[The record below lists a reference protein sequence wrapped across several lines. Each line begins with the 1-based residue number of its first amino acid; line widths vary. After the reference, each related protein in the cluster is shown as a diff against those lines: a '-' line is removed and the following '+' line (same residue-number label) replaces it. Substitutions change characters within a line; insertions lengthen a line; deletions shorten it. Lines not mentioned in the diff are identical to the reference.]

1 MIPAAKSPLFEAWF
15 LRHVRGRLRGAFSSL
30 RVAGS
35 EHVIEAASRAPL
47 LWVGNHTSWWDPLV
61 AYHLSGSL
69 FRLDGH
75 AMMDASNL
83 RRLPFFARIGAF
95 GVDLDDPA
103 DGARSLRYA
112 ARLLDA
118 PRRMVLVFPQGTER
132 PITERPLRFKP
143 GSGELSRLA
152 PRCRV
157 IPFAVRYDLAGE
169 ELPRILVRFG
179 PPIEMP
185 RGREARAP
193 ERLRANHEEAVTA
206 LLDAI
211 DRDVCSDNLE
221 PYVPQ
226 FTSKPGA
233 GELAGRALG
242 WLVGPRLPPHLSP
255 RLPP

>member
-15 LRHVRGRLRGAFSSL
+15 LRHVGGRLRASFSSL
-30 RVAGS
+30 RVAGA
-35 EHVIEAASRAPL
+35 EHVLEAAAQAPL
-47 LWVGNHTSWWDPLV
+47 LWIGNHTSWWDPLV

-75 AMMDASNL
+75 AMMDAKNL

-132 PITERPLRFKP
+132 PVTERPLRFKP

-152 PRCRV
+152 SRCRV
-157 IPFAVRYDLAGE
+157 IPFALRYDLAGE
-169 ELPRILVRFG
+169 EQPRALVRFG
-179 PPIEMP
+179 PALPPP
-185 RGREARAP
+185 RNREERAP
-193 ERLRANHEEAVTA
+193 ERLRAAHEAAVTT
-206 LLDAI
+206 LLDTI
-211 DRDVCSDNLE
+211 DRDVCAGDLDA
-221 PYVPQ
+221 YVPL
-226 FTSKPGA
+226 FVRRSRL
-233 GELAGRALG
+233 GELAGQALG
-242 WLVGPRLPPHLSP
+242 WLVGPRQHVTPP